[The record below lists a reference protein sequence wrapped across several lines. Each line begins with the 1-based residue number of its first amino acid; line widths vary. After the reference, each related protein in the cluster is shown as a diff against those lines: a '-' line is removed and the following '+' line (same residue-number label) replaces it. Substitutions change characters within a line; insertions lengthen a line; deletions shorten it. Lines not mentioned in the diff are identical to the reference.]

1 MRTRATRKL
10 DARHKMSGF
19 RCLSRRVFD
28 PREPASIKKGG
39 RAIALE
45 SCQPIWAAFT
55 RQRLRRLKH
64 TATLMR
70 RLWLRMRPLS
80 SRGTPLL
87 RGRCACGGV
96 TIDVKS
102 VTPSHAPAYCH
113 CNTCRA
119 MHGAAF
125 ALEAGFRTA
134 DVVVTGAT
142 ASYRSSRHYERRR
155 CATCGAPVGG
165 VHHKLGAVFV
175 PTALFA
181 APGAPPPEPLAP
193 TMHLFYGRRIVGDAF
208 DGDGLPK
215 YEGFPPSD

>member
-1 MRTRATRKL
+1 
-10 DARHKMSGF
+10 
-19 RCLSRRVFD
+19 
-28 PREPASIKKGG
+28 
-39 RAIALE
+39 
-45 SCQPIWAAFT
+45 
-55 RQRLRRLKH
+55 
-64 TATLMR
+64 MR

-142 ASYRSSRHYERRR
+142 ASYRSSRHFERRR
-155 CATCGAPVGG
+155 CANCGAPVGG

>member
-1 MRTRATRKL
+1 
-10 DARHKMSGF
+10 
-19 RCLSRRVFD
+19 
-28 PREPASIKKGG
+28 
-39 RAIALE
+39 
-45 SCQPIWAAFT
+45 
-55 RQRLRRLKH
+55 
-64 TATLMR
+64 MR

-102 VTPSHAPAYCH
+102 VTPS
-113 CNTCRA
+113 
-119 MHGAAF
+119 
-125 ALEAGFRTA
+125 
-134 DVVVTGAT
+134 
-142 ASYRSSRHYERRR
+142 RHFERRR

-175 PTALFA
+175 PTSLFA

-208 DGDGLPK
+208 AGDGLPK